1 MLKSKKKCLNIINYK
16 YKYIYVDIYEL
27 RWAFNLLL
35 GITMKLAKYKVIL
48 RLIIID

>member
-27 RWAFNLLL
+27 RWAFKLL